1 MKQVDRFMGF
11 LSAIPGWIKIAAV
24 AIVAAVLIACVYQWR
39 ADIKQTAYDAIFKET
54 VEAAMKENQKDFQR
68 QLDSEKAK
76 REALEEQM
84 ANQKQIAADLE
95 KLRQAFINRKFDNRP
110 IDPGLQFTF
119 DQIRAAE
126 EARKAA
132 TQKAKNG
139 TGVTP

>member
-1 MKQVDRFMGF
+1 MGAL
-11 LSAIPGWIKIAAV
+11 LSAIPGWIKLAVVGIVIAV
-24 AIVAAVLIACVYQWR
+24 IMACIYQWR

-76 REALEEQM
+76 RESLEEQM

-95 KLRQAFINRKFDNRP
+95 RLRQAFLNRKFDNRP
-110 IDPGLQFTF
+110 IDPGLQYTF

-126 EARKAA
+126 EARKSAA
-132 TQKAKNG
+132 GKATNG
-139 TGVTP
+139 ANP